1 MPPIPGNDIF
11 IALATWLR
19 EWMLSIGLAP
29 AFIDVVMAAV
39 RALTLAVIALVVF
52 IVITWLE
59 RKVVARIQD
68 RIGPNLAGPWGI
80 FQPIADAVKA
90 MTKEDTTPA
99 GADVHIFNASPI
111 LAAVAAVLVY
121 AVLPLGPNPGGM
133 CAGVPCGP
141 MAGADMSIG
150 LFYVLAVGA
159 VSLIAVLMAGWS
171 SNNKYALLGSFR
183 AVAEL
188 LSYEVPQVLSIVA
201 IVMIAGT
208 MNMTRL
214 VEVQT
219 VPFIFPLFLTALI
232 FFISGVAESG
242 RSPFDLV
249 EAESEIVAGYHI
261 EYSGMKF
268 SLFFLGEFVHAF
280 AVCAVITT
288 VFLQGW
294 AGPILPPWVWFFIK
308 SFAVYFVMMWIKFTM
323 PRFRIDQLM
332 AFNWKFLVPVALV
345 NLLVLAVLDMVLRS
359 MGLGREAN
367 PWVWGLVLFA
377 ANLVVLFIAL
387 WALGRAA
394 RKTRQVERRIVARMD
409 DVKPTAPVAAIA
421 PATTATPTTN

>member
-1 MPPIPGNDIF
+1 
-11 IALATWLR
+11 
-19 EWMLSIGLAP
+19 
-29 AFIDVVMAAV
+29 
-39 RALTLAVIALVVF
+39 
-52 IVITWLE
+52 
-59 RKVVARIQD
+59 
-68 RIGPNLAGPWGI
+68 
-80 FQPIADAVKA
+80 
-90 MTKEDTTPA
+90 
-99 GADVHIFNASPI
+99 
-111 LAAVAAVLVY
+111 
-121 AVLPLGPNPGGM
+121 
-133 CAGVPCGP
+133 
-141 MAGADMSIG
+141 
-150 LFYVLAVGA
+150 
-159 VSLIAVLMAGWS
+159 LMAGWS

-232 FFISGVAESG
+232 FFISGIAESG

-280 AVCAVITT
+280 AICAVITT

-294 AGPILPPWVWFFIK
+294 AGPILPPWMWFFIK
-308 SFAVYFVMMWIKFTM
+308 SFAVFFVMMWIKFTM

-345 NLLVLAVLDMVLRS
+345 NLLVLAVIDTVLRS

-367 PWVWGLVLFA
+367 PVVWGLILFA
-377 ANLVVLFIAL
+377 ANVVVLFVAL

-409 DVKPTAPVAAIA
+409 DVKPTAPVAAAIA
-421 PATTATPTTN
+421 PTTPTAN

>member
-1 MPPIPGNDIF
+1 
-11 IALATWLR
+11 L
-19 EWMLSIGLAP
+19 
-29 AFIDVVMAAV
+29 
-39 RALTLAVIALVVF
+39 
-52 IVITWLE
+52 
-59 RKVVARIQD
+59 
-68 RIGPNLAGPWGI
+68 
-80 FQPIADAVKA
+80 QPIADGIKA
-90 MTKEDTTPA
+90 ITKEDTTPA
-99 GADVHIFNASPI
+99 GADVNIFNASPI
-111 LAAVAAVLVY
+111 IAGVAALLVY
-121 AVLPLGPNPGGM
+121 AVIPFGPNPGGD
-133 CAGVPCGP
+133 CAGAPCGP
-141 MAGADMSIG
+141 LAGTDMSIG
-150 LFYVLAVGA
+150 LFYILAVGA

-201 IVMIAGT
+201 IVMIAGS

-232 FFISGVAESG
+232 FFISGIAESG

-280 AVCAVITT
+280 AICAVITT

-294 AGPILPPWVWFFIK
+294 AGPLLPPWMWFFIK
-308 SFAVYFVMMWIKFTM
+308 SFAVFFVMMWIKFTM

-359 MGLGREAN
+359 LGLGREAN
-367 PWVWGLVLFA
+367 PVVWGLILFA
-377 ANLVVLFIAL
+377 ANLVVLFVAL

-409 DVKPTAPVAAIA
+409 DVKPTAPVAAAIA
-421 PATTATPTTN
+421 PATTATPTN

>member
-1 MPPIPGNDIF
+1 MIQIPGNDIF

-19 EWMLSIGLAP
+19 DLLLSIGLDP
-29 AFIDVVMAAV
+29 AFVELVMALV
-39 RALTLAVIALVVF
+39 RAGVLAIIALVVF
-52 IVITWLE
+52 IIITWLE

-80 FQPIADAVKA
+80 FQPFADAIKA

-111 LAAVAAVLVY
+111 LAGVAAVLVY
-121 AVLPLGPNPGGM
+121 AVIPLGPNPGGD
-133 CAGVPCGP
+133 CGGAPCGP
-141 MAGADMSIG
+141 MAGTDMSIG
-150 LFYVLAVGA
+150 LFYILAVGA

-188 LSYEVPQVLSIVA
+188 LSYEVPQVLSITA
-201 IVMIAGT
+201 MVMIAGT
-208 MNMTRL
+208 MRMTEL

-219 VPFIFPLFLTALI
+219 VPFIFPLLVTGLI
-232 FFISGVAESG
+232 FFISGIAESG

-280 AVCAVITT
+280 AVCAVVTT
-288 VFLQGW
+288 VFLNGW
-294 AGPILPPWVWFFIK
+294 NGPILPPWIWFFIK

-332 AFNWKFLVPVALV
+332 AFNWKFLVPLSLM
-345 NLLVLAVLDMVLRS
+345 NLFILAVGDSVLKL
-359 MGLGREAN
+359 MGITRETS
-367 PWVWGLVLFA
+367 PWVWGLILFA
-377 ANLVVLFIAL
+377 ANLVLLFVAL
-387 WALGRAA
+387 WALGRSA
-394 RKTRQVERRIVARMD
+394 RKSRQIKRPIVARTE
-409 DVKPTAPVAAIA
+409 DVKPAQA
-421 PATTATPTTN
+421 PAAASTN

>member
-1 MPPIPGNDIF
+1 MIQIPGNDIF

-19 EWMLSIGLAP
+19 QWMLSIGL
-29 AFIDVVMAAV
+29 DVVFVDIVMALI
-39 RALTLAVIALVVF
+39 RALMLAIVALVVF

-80 FQPIADAVKA
+80 LQPIADAIKA
-90 MTKEDTTPA
+90 ITKEDTTPA
-99 GADVHIFNASPI
+99 GADVHIFNAAPI
-111 LAAVAAVLVY
+111 LSAVAAVLVY
-121 AVLPLGPNPGGM
+121 AVLPFGPNPGGD
-133 CAGVPCGP
+133 CAGAPCGP
-141 MAGADMSIG
+141 MAGTDMSIG

-171 SNNKYALLGSFR
+171 SNNKYALLGAFR

-188 LSYEVPQVLSIVA
+188 LSYEVPQVLSIA
-201 IVMIAGT
+201 AMVMIAGT
-208 MNMTRL
+208 MNMTQI

-219 VPFIFPLFLTALI
+219 VPFIFPLFVTAVV
-232 FFISGVAESG
+232 FFISGLAEAG

-288 VFLQGW
+288 VFLNGW
-294 AGPILPPWVWFFIK
+294 YGPFSFVPPWVWFFIK
-308 SFAVYFVMMWIKFTM
+308 SFAVYFIMMWIKFTM

-332 AFNWKFLVPVALV
+332 AFNWKFLVPVSLL
-345 NLLVLAVLDMVLRS
+345 NLLMLAVGDTVLKS
-359 MGLGREAN
+359 VAITRETN
-367 PWVWGLVLFA
+367 PWVWGGI
-377 ANLVVLFIAL
+377 LFIANL
-387 WALGRAA
+387 ALLFVAMWALGRSA
-394 RKTRQVERRIVARMD
+394 RKSRLDKRPIVARIE
-409 DVKPTAPVAAIA
+409 DVKPVQSPVV
-421 PATTATPTTN
+421 TSN

>member
-1 MPPIPGNDIF
+1 M
-11 IALATWLR
+11 ALAALIICSGCALAF
-19 EWMLSIGLAP
+19 MGLTYA
-29 AFIDVVMAAV
+29 
-39 RALTLAVIALVVF
+39 
-52 IVITWLE
+52 E

-68 RIGPNLAGPWGI
+68 RIGPNLAGPWGLL
-80 FQPIADAVKA
+80 QPIADGIKA
-90 MTKEDTTPA
+90 ITKEDTTPN
-99 GADVHIFNASPI
+99 GADVTIFNASPI
-111 LAAVAAVLVY
+111 VAGVAALLVY
-121 AVLPLGPNPGGM
+121 AVIPMGPNPGGE
-133 CAGVPCGP
+133 CAGAPCGP
-141 MAGADMSIG
+141 MAGTDMSIG
-150 LFYVLAVGA
+150 LFYILAVGA

-214 VEVQT
+214 VEVQMA
-219 VPFIFPLFLTALI
+219 PFLFPLFITALV
-232 FFISGVAESG
+232 FFISGIAESG

-288 VFLQGW
+288 VFLNGW
-294 AGPILPPWVWFFIK
+294 QGPILPPWIWFFIK
-308 SFAVYFVMMWIKFTM
+308 SFAVFFVMMWIKFTM

-332 AFNWKFLVPVALV
+332 AFNWKFLVPLSLM
-345 NLLVLAVLDMVLRS
+345 NLFILAVGDTVLKT
-359 MGLGREAN
+359 MGITRETN
-367 PWVWGLVLFA
+367 GLIWGG
-377 ANLVVLFIAL
+377 VLFIANL
-387 WALGRAA
+387 VLLFVALSLLGRSA
-394 RKTRQVERRIVARMD
+394 RKSRLDKRPIVARAD
-409 DVKPTAPVAAIA
+409 DVKPTQSPV
-421 PATTATPTTN
+421 TASTN

>member
-1 MPPIPGNDIF
+1 MIQIPGNDIF

-19 EWMLSIGLAP
+19 EWLLSIGLDP
-29 AFIDVVMAAV
+29 SFVELLMAII
-39 RALTLAVIALVVF
+39 RAGVLAIVALLVF

-80 FQPIADAVKA
+80 FQPFADAVKA

-111 LAAVAAVLVY
+111 LAGVAAVLVY
-121 AVLPLGPNPGGM
+121 AVIPMGPNSGGD
-133 CAGVPCGP
+133 CGGAPCGP

-150 LFYVLAVGA
+150 LFYILAVGA

-188 LSYEVPQVLSIVA
+188 LSYEVPQVLSITA
-201 IVMIAGT
+201 MVMIAGT
-208 MNMTRL
+208 MNMTQL
-214 VEVQT
+214 VEAQT
-219 VPFIFPLFLTALI
+219 VPFIFPLFITALV
-232 FFISGVAESG
+232 FFISGIAESG

-308 SFAVYFVMMWIKFTM
+308 SFAVYFIMMWIKFTM

-332 AFNWKFLVPVALV
+332 AFNWKFLVPLSLV
-345 NLLVLAVLDMVLRS
+345 NLFVLAIGDSVLKSL
-359 MGLGREAN
+359 GIGREIS
-367 PWVWGLVLFA
+367 PLLWGGILFVV
-377 ANLVVLFIAL
+377 NLVVLFVAL
-387 WALGRAA
+387 WALGRSAGRA
-394 RKTRQVERRIVARMD
+394 RSIKRPIVARAD
-409 DVKPTAPVAAIA
+409 DVKPAQSPLTAS
-421 PATTATPTTN
+421 TN

>member
-1 MPPIPGNDIF
+1 MIQIPGNDIF

-19 EWMLSIGLAP
+19 ELLLSIGLDP
-29 AFIDVVMAAV
+29 AFVELIMALI
-39 RALTLAVIALVVF
+39 RAGVLAIIALLVF

-68 RIGPNLAGPWGI
+68 RIGPNLAGPWGV
-80 FQPIADAVKA
+80 FQPFADAIKA

-111 LAAVAAVLVY
+111 LAGVAAVLVY
-121 AVLPLGPNPGGM
+121 AVIPMGPNPGGD
-133 CAGVPCGP
+133 CGGAPCGLL
-141 MAGADMSIG
+141 AGSNMSIG
-150 LFYVLAVGA
+150 LFYILAVGA

-188 LSYEVPQVLSIVA
+188 LSYEVPQVLSITA
-201 IVMIAGT
+201 MVMIAGT
-208 MNMTRL
+208 MNMTQI

-219 VPFIFPLFLTALI
+219 VPFIFPLFVTGLV
-232 FFISGVAESG
+232 FFISGIAESG

-280 AVCAVITT
+280 AVCAVVTT
-288 VFLQGW
+288 VFLNGW
-294 AGPILPPWVWFFIK
+294 NGPILPPWMWFFIK

-332 AFNWKFLVPVALV
+332 AFNWKFLVPLSLV
-345 NLLVLAVLDMVLRS
+345 NLLILAVGDTALKM
-359 MGLGREAN
+359 MGITREAS
-367 PWVWGLVLFA
+367 PALWGGILFI
-377 ANLVVLFIAL
+377 ANLVLLFAAL
-387 WALGRAA
+387 WALGRSA
-394 RKTRQVERRIVARMD
+394 RRGRQIKRPIVARTE
-409 DVKPTAPVAAIA
+409 DVKPAQA
-421 PATTATPTTN
+421 PAAASTN